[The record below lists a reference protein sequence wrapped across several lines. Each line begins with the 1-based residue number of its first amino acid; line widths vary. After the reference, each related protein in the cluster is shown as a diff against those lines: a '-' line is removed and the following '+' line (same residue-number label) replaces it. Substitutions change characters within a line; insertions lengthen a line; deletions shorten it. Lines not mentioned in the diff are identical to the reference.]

1 MRGLDDGRHPL
12 AARRAALAMSRS
24 YEDYRTRRIW
34 KRHDKPLPRPPHI
47 VPTAVVTHLVELPG
61 LLRAW
66 GGA

>member
-1 MRGLDDGRHPL
+1 MVGDRMIDDVSGALGVGMR
-12 AARRAALAMSRS
+12 AM
-24 YEDYRTRRIW
+24 W

-47 VPTAVVTHLVELPG
+47 VPTAVVTRLAALPG